1 MAPADIGFIAL
12 RRYSAAEKIAWK
24 TGTHV
29 LCTKPVSISIRT
41 SLRKNPVYKQ
51 GNESATTKLEGPW
64 QAPAAQTF
72 PIFPTTC
79 LEKNKISCRTRD
91 SPEIDRRSIYC
102 RHSTEPGK
110 LFFPVRESIS
120 VSLSPT
126 SRGIFP
132 SCCVF
137 SSFSCDLILA
147 CCCWEGGGGCA
158 YSAVFLAEGDRRV
171 TSD

>member
-1 MAPADIGFIAL
+1 MTGP
-12 RRYSAAEKIAWK
+12 RRAK
-24 TGTHV
+24 
-29 LCTKPVSISIRT
+29 RF
-41 SLRKNPVYKQ
+41 R
-51 GNESATTKLEGPW
+51 
-64 QAPAAQTF
+64 F
-72 PIFPTTC
+72 PQQRASK
-79 LEKNKISCRTRD
+79 KNKISCRTRD

-147 CCCWEGGGGCA
+147 CCCCEGGGGCD
-158 YSAVFLAEGDRRV
+158 YSAVFLAEGGGRRRRQESYVRLERKFCVAFGKKGDIGVALCFFPVHCSEGRQKQSV
-171 TSD
+171 TTSNSDLFQLKNAVNT